1 MADAHGPSGK
11 GERPIRRAGVCA
23 AALRTGELPNEGLR
37 GPVTS
42 QVGGAP
48 RYEPVSYRSAP
59 CNTSISVLLRRVV
72 QTAPA

>member
-1 MADAHGPSGK
+1 MADAHGPSDRFDVQG
-11 GERPIRRAGVCA
+11 CA
-23 AALRTGELPNEGLR
+23 P
-37 GPVTS
+37 
-42 QVGGAP
+42 P